1 MCFFRS
7 GRFRM
12 ADAPAGV
19 RAGKAGAPHGLRV
32 LSPADPGYVEWCRSG
47 MPQRIRLLKLA
58 AEKRRRIEQGVICPK
73 CHRRRVRAGDTLCAQ
88 CRHLEDLPRCRECGR
103 RTSRPVDGLCA
114 RCLKLVREQA
124 RPMCPKCG
132 RCRCLEGGDM
142 CGRCRAHRVLPSC
155 SRCGASRRKG
165 SPDGLCGRC
174 RQLLSGKART

>member
-1 MCFFRS
+1 M
-7 GRFRM
+7 
-12 ADAPAGV
+12 
-19 RAGKAGAPHGLRV
+19 
-32 LSPADPGYVEWCRSG
+32 
-47 MPQRIRLLKLA
+47 
-58 AEKRRRIEQGVICPK
+58 
-73 CHRRRVRAGDTLCAQ
+73 CAQ

-103 RTSRPVDGLCA
+103 RTSRPVDGFCA

-155 SRCGASRRKG
+155 SRCGAPRRKG

>member
-1 MCFFRS
+1 MGCGS
-7 GRFRM
+7 W
-12 ADAPAGV
+12 
-19 RAGKAGAPHGLRV
+19 
-32 LSPADPGYVEWCRSG
+32 SPADPGYVEWCRSG

-132 RCRCLEGGDM
+132 RCRCLEGEDM
-142 CGRCRAHRVLPSC
+142 CGRCRRTVCCHPVLV
-155 SRCGASRRKG
+155 AARRGGRARRTGCAADAG
-165 SPDGLCGRC
+165 SSF
-174 RQLLSGKART
+174 QGKART

>member
-1 MCFFRS
+1 M
-7 GRFRM
+7 
-12 ADAPAGV
+12 
-19 RAGKAGAPHGLRV
+19 RV

-88 CRHLEDLPRCRECGR
+88 FRHLEDLPRCRECGR

-132 RCRCLEGGDM
+132 RCRCLEDGDM

-155 SRCGASRRKG
+155 SRCGAPRRKG

>member
-1 MCFFRS
+1 
-7 GRFRM
+7 M

-19 RAGKAGAPHGLRV
+19 RAGKAGGPHGLRV

-88 CRHLEDLPRCRECGR
+88 CRHLEDLPRCR
-103 RTSRPVDGLCA
+103 
-114 RCLKLVREQA
+114 
-124 RPMCPKCG
+124 
-132 RCRCLEGGDM
+132 
-142 CGRCRAHRVLPSC
+142 AHRVLPSC
-155 SRCGASRRKG
+155 SRCGAPRRKG